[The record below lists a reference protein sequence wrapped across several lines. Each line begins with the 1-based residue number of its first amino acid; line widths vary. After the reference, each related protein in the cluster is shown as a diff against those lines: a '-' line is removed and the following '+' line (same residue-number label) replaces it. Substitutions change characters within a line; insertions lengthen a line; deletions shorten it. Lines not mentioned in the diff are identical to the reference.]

1 MNETFRPRSNFAW
14 AASAYVLIIL
24 FGANSILVGT
34 NTMQTII
41 ELGVCAV
48 LSVIVYA
55 FWIKPKLVIGAEFVE
70 VVNPLRT
77 QVIRYSD
84 IIDLETKWS
93 LLIIHSN
100 GKTRVWVAPASGKQR
115 WIADKKFGWYGSG
128 LSSNESKH
136 GGEETMSS
144 SLNSISGQAAYMIR
158 ERIKRSH

>member
-1 MNETFRPRSNFAW
+1 
-14 AASAYVLIIL
+14 
-24 FGANSILVGT
+24 
-34 NTMQTII
+34 
-41 ELGVCAV
+41 
-48 LSVIVYA
+48 
-55 FWIKPKLVIGAEFVE
+55 
-70 VVNPLRT
+70 
-77 QVIRYSD
+77 VIRYSE

-115 WIADKKFGWYGSG
+115 WIADKKFGWYGSSF
-128 LSSNESKH
+128 SSNESKH

>member
-1 MNETFRPRSNFAW
+1 
-14 AASAYVLIIL
+14 
-24 FGANSILVGT
+24 
-34 NTMQTII
+34 MQTII
-41 ELGVCAV
+41 ELGACAV
-48 LSVIVYA
+48 LSVVVYA

-70 VVNPLRT
+70 VVNPTRT
-77 QVIRYSD
+77 ETIRYSE

-128 LSSNESKH
+128 LTPNESNH
-136 GGEETMSS
+136 GGEESMSG
-144 SLNSISGQAAYMIR
+144 SLNSVSGQAAYMIR

>member
-1 MNETFRPRSNFAW
+1 
-14 AASAYVLIIL
+14 
-24 FGANSILVGT
+24 
-34 NTMQTII
+34 MQTII
-41 ELGVCAV
+41 ELGVCAG
-48 LSVIVYA
+48 LSVVVYA
-55 FWIKPKLVIGAEFVE
+55 FWIKPKLVIGTEFVE
-70 VVNPLRT
+70 VINPIRS
-77 QVIRYSD
+77 QVIRYSE

-128 LSSNESKH
+128 LIPGESRN
-136 GGEETMSS
+136 GGEESMSS

>member
-128 LSSNESKH
+128 LSANESKH

>member
-14 AASAYVLIIL
+14 AGCAYVLIIL
-24 FGANSILVGT
+24 FGANSILVGS

-41 ELGVCAV
+41 ELGACAA
-48 LSVIVYA
+48 LSVVVYA

-70 VVNPLRT
+70 VVNPIRT
-77 QVIRYSD
+77 QAIRYSE

-128 LSSNESKH
+128 LTPSESNH
-136 GGEETMSS
+136 GGEESMSS

-158 ERIKRSH
+158 EKIKRSH